1 MTHHRSSGPRGQDW
15 DWGAA
20 RSLCLREARRVL
32 GADALAEDAAQEAT
46 LRAWRYR
53 ERGGREP
60 DRPGAWLGRIAQRE
74 ALRVAAQR
82 RLEPLEGV
90 DPSRPSHD
98 DDVAQ
103 RLTIESALARLPG
116 RDRALLHAHYVEDL
130 TCAQVAQRLGLPVG
144 TVKVR
149 LYRLRGRLRG
159 VLADHDRDPQHR

>member
-1 MTHHRSSGPRGQDW
+1 M
-15 DWGAA
+15 
-20 RSLCLREARRVL
+20 L
-32 GADALAEDAAQEAT
+32 GADALAEDAAQEAA

-74 ALRVAAQR
+74 ALRVAARR
-82 RLEPLEGV
+82 RLESLEGV

-98 DDVAQ
+98 DEVAQ
-103 RLTIESALARLPG
+103 RLTLESALARLPSV
-116 RDRALLHAHYVEDL
+116 DRALLHAHYVEDL
-130 TCAQVAQRLGLPVG
+130 TCAQVAQRFGLPVG

>member
-1 MTHHRSSGPRGQDW
+1 MTHHRLSGPRGQDW

-20 RSLCLREARRVL
+20 RAVCLREARRVL
-32 GADALAEDAAQEAT
+32 GTDTLAEDAAQEAA

-74 ALRVAAQR
+74 ALRLVAR
-82 RLEPLEGV
+82 PRLEPLEGI
-90 DPSRPSHD
+90 DPSGPSHD
-98 DDVAQ
+98 DDVAR
-103 RLTIESALARLPG
+103 RLAVERALAGLPTA
-116 RDRALLHAHYVEDL
+116 DRALLHAHYVEDL
-130 TCAQVAQRLGLPVG
+130 TCAQVAQRFGLPVG

-159 VLADHDRDPQHR
+159 VLADHDRDAQPR